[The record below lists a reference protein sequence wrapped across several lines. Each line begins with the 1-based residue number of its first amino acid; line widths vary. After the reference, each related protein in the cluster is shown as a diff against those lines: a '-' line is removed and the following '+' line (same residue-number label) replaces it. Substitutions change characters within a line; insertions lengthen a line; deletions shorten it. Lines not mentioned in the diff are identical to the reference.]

1 MKLNIKILFFV
12 VLLVSE
18 IDIVKAQENLEK
30 RPNVILI
37 MTDDQG
43 WGDIGYNGH
52 PKIKTPHLDDMAA
65 SGLRFDR
72 FYAGAS
78 VCSPT
83 RATCMTGRSNWRVS
97 INDPSRAD
105 EEHLPQEEITL
116 PEALKE
122 KGNTTGH
129 FGKWHLGDHPDF
141 MPTNQGFDQYFGIPY
156 SNDMNRKEV
165 PLPLVRDLTVLE
177 DSVQRDTTITARY
190 TEEAVKF
197 IKSNRDKPF
206 FLYLPHTAV
215 HSPLVPGEKFKGTSK
230 DGLYGYCLL
239 YTSPSPRDKRQSRMP
254 SSA

>member
-1 MKLNIKILFFV
+1 MKILSHLLFFLPF
-12 VLLVSE
+12 LLSLQV
-18 IDIVKAQENLEK
+18 DATK
-30 RPNVILI
+30 PNMVFI

-116 PEALKE
+116 PEAVFLA
-122 KGNTTGH
+122 
-129 FGKWHLGDHPDF
+129 
-141 MPTNQGFDQYFGIPY
+141 DQ
-156 SNDMNRKEV
+156 
-165 PLPLVRDLTVLE
+165 LP
-177 DSVQRDTTITARY
+177 
-190 TEEAVKF
+190 
-197 IKSNRDKPF
+197 
-206 FLYLPHTAV
+206 
-215 HSPLVPGEKFKGTSK
+215 
-230 DGLYGYCLL
+230 
-239 YTSPSPRDKRQSRMP
+239 
-254 SSA
+254 